1 MRAFLTF
8 TLFWIWT
15 SSAFAQ
21 VFLNVQDFGGF
32 PNDGASDDV
41 ALQSA
46 FEEAAKQN
54 AQGVF
59 LPAGRWQFE
68 KPIYVPRGLTLKG
81 TYTRPH
87 IAERADLEGAGTT
100 IECYVG
106 RAADI
111 DKEPWKYESCVTL
124 LGSAT
129 LDGVNLV
136 YPEQAD
142 VWNPVPYS
150 WTVFCNNDYDENHQ
164 VREISR
170 CAVVNTTLV
179 NSYAGIFMRW
189 SANDHFISGVNM
201 SVFKKG
207 MVLDGI
213 TSLGV
218 IQNVNIHN
226 QYSWPFYG
234 IKASDHAKAE
244 LLAKQN
250 LENMTG
256 IEFHRADWGWL
267 NQVFII
273 YANKGFVFE
282 KSMTAADSSQWEFG
296 TRALPSFDISNSGC
310 DLCNVAVEANFVNTG
325 VGVNFSNS
333 NLLGRVILGDSCYG
347 SLRFTNAFFS
357 FGVTGADVEKDQFTV
372 GKHATLQIVNSE
384 VLNFPEGISKEAP
397 WRGKVFNVRGILQL
411 SNTVFAVPDTGR
423 YDARTFEHLIV
434 QGSGLATVQNVIF
447 RGPEFRF
454 STKEKGRVRASMIG
468 HREISEEMPY
478 NPPK

>member
-1 MRAFLTF
+1 MRFF
-8 TLFWIWT
+8 GIIRLFFFIA

-21 VFLNVQDFGGF
+21 VFLNVSDFGGI
-32 PNDGASDDV
+32 PNDGAPDDG

-46 FEEAAKQN
+46 WEEALKQN

-59 LPAGRWQFE
+59 LPAGRWRFDS
-68 KPIYVPRGLTLKG
+68 PIVVPRGLTLKG

-87 IAERADLEGAGTT
+87 IAERSDLEGAGTT

-106 RAADI
+106 RYADI
-111 DKEPWKYESCVTL
+111 EKEPWKYPSCVNLSGSSTL
-124 LGSAT
+124 E
-129 LDGVNLV
+129 GVNLV
-136 YPEQAD
+136 YPEQTD

-150 WTVFCNNDYDENHQ
+150 WTIFCNSDYDENQ
-164 VREISR
+164 RFKEASR

-179 NSYAGIFMRW
+179 NAYAGIFMRW
-189 SANDHFISGVNM
+189 GANDHFISGVNM

-234 IKASDHAKAE
+234 ILASDNEKTAR
-244 LLAKQN
+244 LAQEN
-250 LENMTG
+250 LENLVG
-256 IEFHRADWGWL
+256 IEFHRVDWGWL
-267 NQVFII
+267 NQVFVI
-273 YANKGFVFE
+273 YANKGFVFG

-296 TRALPSFDISNSGC
+296 SRALPSLDVSNSGC
-310 DLCNVAVEANFVNTG
+310 DLCRVAVEADYINTG

-347 SLRFTNAFFS
+347 SLRFSNAFFS
-357 FGVTGADVEKDQFTV
+357 YGISSADSANDQFTV

-384 VLNFPEGISKEAP
+384 VLNFPVDVST
-397 WRGKVFNVRGILQL
+397 WRGRVFMVRGILQM
-411 SNTVFAVPDTGR
+411 SNSVLASPDTGR
-423 YDARTFEHLIV
+423 YDGKTFKHL
-434 QGSGLATVQNVIF
+434 QTENSGIATVQNLVF
-447 RGPEFRF
+447 RGPKFRYG
-454 STKEKGRVRASMIG
+454 TKEKGRVKASLVE
-468 HREISEEMPY
+468 HREISEDFPY